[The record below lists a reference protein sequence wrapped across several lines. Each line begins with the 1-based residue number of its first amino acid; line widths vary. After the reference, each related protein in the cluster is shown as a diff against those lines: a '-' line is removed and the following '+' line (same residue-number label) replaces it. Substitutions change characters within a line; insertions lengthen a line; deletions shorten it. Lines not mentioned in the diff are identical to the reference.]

1 MNLRSRNKVEVGF
14 SMSSMTDVVFLL
26 LIFFIMASTLI
37 SPKGLAVNLPG
48 GESRT
53 PEKPKLVI
61 SALNEKT
68 IQFMEK
74 SYTLDQLDIALK
86 EERINHG
93 ERAVLKFDGDKE
105 ISWGLAAE
113 IMDIAKRNDYV
124 FVVGLKN

>member
-53 PEKPKLVI
+53 PEKPQLVI
-61 SALNEKT
+61 SALDENT
-68 IQFMEK
+68 IQFMENRF
-74 SYTLDQLDIALK
+74 TLDQLDAALK
-86 EERINHG
+86 RERANHG
-93 ERAVLKFDGDKE
+93 ERAVLKFDGDKD

-113 IMDIAKRNDYV
+113 IMDMAKRNDYV